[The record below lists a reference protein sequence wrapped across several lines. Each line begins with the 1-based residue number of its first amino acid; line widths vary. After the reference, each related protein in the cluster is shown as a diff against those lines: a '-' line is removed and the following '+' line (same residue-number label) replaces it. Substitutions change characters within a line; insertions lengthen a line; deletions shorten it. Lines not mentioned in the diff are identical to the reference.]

1 MTSDAS
7 MPAYK
12 PPNIQPK
19 RILVIT
25 QRYLGDTLLI
35 TPLLGSLK
43 EAYPDAEIDVLL
55 PASNLGMLE
64 GNPDIAKLIPLVS
77 KPGLLKFG
85 RLLFSM
91 FKHYDISISTQ
102 AGDRP
107 ILCAIL
113 AGKFSMGFISG
124 YGAKN
129 HWKRILL
136 DRFLMSADLN
146 SHPVLENQRFCE
158 LLDIKPCYR
167 LSLPRT
173 LQAKNSLMPDCKYAV
188 LHVMP
193 QWRYKQWHEQG
204 WQELGYY
211 LHHKG
216 YQLVLTGG
224 GQELELAV
232 LRRLQALLPPSTRN
246 LAGQLTLA
254 ELAELIKNSKIFI
267 GPDTG
272 ITHLAAATGVLTFAL
287 FGPTDPKSW
296 GPWPMGYAKNTP
308 PFVSVGTQSINN
320 VFLIQGQSK
329 VACVPCQLEGCDR
342 HRESK
347 SACLDDLSSST
358 VISILSRYV

>member
-1 MTSDAS
+1 MTSDAC
-7 MPAYK
+7 MPVYK

-25 QRYLGDTLLI
+25 LRYLGDTLLI
-35 TPLLGSLK
+35 TPLLSSLK
-43 EAYPDAEIDVLL
+43 QAYPDAEIDVLL
-55 PASNLGMLE
+55 PAINVGMLE
-64 GNPDIAKLIPLVS
+64 GNPDVVKLIPLVG
-77 KPGLLKFG
+77 KPGLMNFG
-85 RLLFSM
+85 RLLVSM
-91 FKHYDISISTQ
+91 FKQYDITISTQ

-107 ILCAIL
+107 ILCAIM

-129 HWKRILL
+129 LWKRLLL
-136 DRFLMSADLN
+136 DRYLVSTERN

-167 LSLPRT
+167 LSPPRS
-173 LQAKNSLMPDCKYAV
+173 LQATPDLLFDDKVAV

-193 QWRYKQWHEQG
+193 QWRFKQWHEQG
-204 WQELGYY
+204 WLEVGQY

-224 GQELELAV
+224 GSKLELAV
-232 LRRLQALLPPSTRN
+232 LGKLQVKLPPGVRN

-254 ELAELIKNSKIFI
+254 ELTGLIENAKVFI

-272 ITHLAAATGVLTFAL
+272 ITHLAAACGVLTLAL
-287 FGPTDPKSW
+287 FGPTDPQSW
-296 GPWPMGYAKNTP
+296 GPWPYGYEKATP
-308 PFVSVGTQSINN
+308 PFMSVGTQSINN
-320 VFLIQGQSK
+320 VCLIQGQSERS
-329 VACVPCQLEGCDR
+329 CVPCQLEGCDR

-347 SACLDDLSSST
+347 SACLDQLSSST
-358 VISILSRYV
+358 VINILESFL